1 MKSNELKVGLAVVI
15 SLVILIGG
23 IMWGKGFRL
32 AASRYDIHVVFTSVG
47 GMENGA
53 NVMANG
59 VVKGRVKNID
69 FQDGSILVIASI
81 DKEVRIYSDYF
92 ITIESPT
99 VMAGN
104 ALSIYTGT
112 RRPEVD
118 ITQPLRGDN
127 PLGMSAMVQKVQ
139 EFTGKI
145 EVTLDHLNKL
155 LVNVNEVVGDSTNK
169 ENLNTLLAEATE
181 SARQTRM
188 LLSENRLKIAESLDK
203 LDTILE
209 STAGITATA
218 DARMGQTM
226 DGIDSAMVAITSLAS
241 DLRTFVSRLE
251 DEDSTIGKLL
261 TDDELYI
268 RLNQTLAEVDSL
280 AVSIRTKGM
289 RQKIVLF

>member
-15 SLVILIGG
+15 SLSILIGG

-32 AASRYDIHVVFTSVG
+32 ASSRYDIQVVFTSVG

-59 VVKGRVKNID
+59 VVKGRVKAID
-69 FQDGSILVIASI
+69 FRDGTILVSASI

-112 RRPEVD
+112 KRPEVD
-118 ITQPLRGDN
+118 LAQPLRGDN
-127 PLGMSAMVQKVQ
+127 PMGMSAMVQKVQ
-139 EFTGKI
+139 DFTSKL
-145 EVTLDHLNKL
+145 EVTLGHLNKL
-155 LVNVNEVVGDSTNK
+155 LVNVNTVIGDSTNQ
-169 ENLNTLLAEATE
+169 ENMNTLLAEATE

-188 LLSENRLKIAESLDK
+188 MLSENRQQIRESLDK

-209 STAGITATA
+209 TTAGISETAN
-218 DARMGQTM
+218 ARLSGTM
-226 DGIDSAMVAITSLAS
+226 DGIDSAMVAITSLAD
-241 DLRTFVSRLE
+241 DLRAFVSRLE
-251 DEDSTIGKLL
+251 NEDSTIGKLL

-280 AVSIRTKGM
+280 SVSIRTKGM